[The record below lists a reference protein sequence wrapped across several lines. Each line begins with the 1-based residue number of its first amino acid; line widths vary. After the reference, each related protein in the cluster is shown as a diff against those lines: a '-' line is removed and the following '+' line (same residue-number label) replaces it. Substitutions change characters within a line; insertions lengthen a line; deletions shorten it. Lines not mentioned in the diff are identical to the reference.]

1 MKKIIKPLSAAA
13 CPVAELERQIL
24 AAMDVQ
30 DAAERKLWDGRNSP
44 HEEILEAE
52 VNAAVDRRKAF
63 QEMVTHVPA
72 SSKAGLV
79 FQMTELRCA
88 VGHLHDN
95 LPSIEETGFGPD
107 ARAIE
112 RLLRLVEQ
120 AISNGVCVEHVSA
133 A

>member
-1 MKKIIKPLSAAA
+1 MKKKINPLSGVA

-24 AAMDVQ
+24 AAMDVG
-30 DAAERKLWDGRNSP
+30 DAAERKLWKDRNSP
-44 HEEILEAE
+44 HLEAE